1 MSIICIPA
9 AFTLAAAACAPL
21 YAVFAPSRGSCA
33 APALAAGGM
42 ALHVVWLDDAGG
54 RIAVRY
60 RRSADAGK
68 MWEAPVDLTPEP
80 WRRSFPP
87 SIAVSR
93 GMVHVVWCETGQ
105 NPAGEIVHLRSVDG
119 GMSWEQPRVLELEA
133 GGAGFVS
140 VATWSRSVHVA
151 WVDRVGR
158 LHFMGSGDDGLT
170 WRPAMVIG
178 RRQQEHDCA
187 AAPRVHA
194 DGEVTYLWT
203 DVRQDYPG
211 MRAWLGVVP
220 VFTGRIATV
229 TAIDARSSV
238 DGGVRW
244 DAGAP
249 LVKQAVDRAA
259 PVEFRYPILLSERRR
274 RVLVWAERSGADSG
288 RMRWMISENGGRTW
302 AAEGGIPAGGA
313 PRRPSA
319 VLRDGILYAVWSA
332 VRGSSAT
339 LRTLRL
345 GCRDNEYEIAEIAA
359 GGPRTVDPSL
369 AVTDDGTVHVT
380 ACEER
385 DGFGT
390 LRYFRSVMERT
401 WEEHRE

>member
-1 MSIICIPA
+1 VSIICIPA

-249 LVKQAVDRAA
+249 LVKQAVDRATTTTCA
-259 PVEFRYPILLSERRR
+259 TLAEKKVSPHVLRHTTAMHLLQSGVDIAVIALWLGHESIETTHAYVE
-274 RVLVWAERSGADSG
+274 ADLKTK
-288 RMRWMISENGGRTW
+288 EQ
-302 AAEGGIPAGGA
+302 ALDKVAPAGKGF
-313 PRRPSA
+313 RRFQPGDKLLA
-319 VLRDGILYAVWSA
+319 FL
-332 VRGSSAT
+332 
-339 LRTLRL
+339 
-345 GCRDNEYEIAEIAA
+345 E
-359 GGPRTVDPSL
+359 SL
-369 AVTDDGTVHVT
+369 
-380 ACEER
+380 
-385 DGFGT
+385 
-390 LRYFRSVMERT
+390 
-401 WEEHRE
+401 